1 MNANTIQR
9 SAASRSVVDPLVLA
23 LNKAMSLLVLGINAG
38 AKMLRER
45 PSRFDAQTAELL
57 RLAEAYESTQPN
69 SSYAADL
76 RAAALA
82 VSRNEP
88 EGC

>member
-1 MNANTIQR
+1 MNTNTIQR

-23 LNKAMSLLVLGINAG
+23 LNKAKSLLLLGIDAG
-38 AKMLRER
+38 AKVLRQR
-45 PSRFDAQTAELL
+45 PGSFNAQTAELL
-57 RLAEAYESTQPN
+57 RLAEVHESTQPN

-82 VSRNEP
+82 VSRNEAQ
-88 EGC
+88 GC